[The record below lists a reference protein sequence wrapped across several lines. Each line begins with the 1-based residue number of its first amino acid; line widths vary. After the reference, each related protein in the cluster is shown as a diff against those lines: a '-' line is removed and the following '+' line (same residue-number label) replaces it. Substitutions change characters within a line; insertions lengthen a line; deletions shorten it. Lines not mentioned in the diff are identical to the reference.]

1 MLYDKIYSCVISYKT
16 TLKLRRKDMSKAL
29 KIIRNI
35 LLVILILLILFVLV
49 CFIMQ
54 NVSRSNDRQKL
65 TEHNLCNLVS
75 AGDIKLN
82 VPVFGS
88 STPDHTIVALPGSG
102 DATFA
107 PAMQSFAGYV
117 ESNCRF
123 AVIERP
129 GYGLSDVGKS
139 DMTAEYV
146 VECSRTALKNAGIEA
161 PYVLMPHSLGGIYAT
176 YWVNTYPDE
185 IEGVLFLDSVFD
197 PDEQMSL
204 PPNFYD
210 HLFNMLVS
218 TGIFRMLEGVEI
230 SNLLVEWLPEAY
242 QSDAV
247 MMLNYRPYNKSISSE
262 LALIDDNLQTA
273 WNSIHSTECPKI
285 YIYTDPVDLEDTEDI
300 LHFQY
305 DSYDDIAVTDELIQ
319 EEFDAYYEG
328 NDAAYIAKRKEYIEK
343 LGSCEAVQIPASH
356 FIYLHKPE
364 ETAEQLERLL
374 SKID

>member
-1 MLYDKIYSCVISYKT
+1 
-16 TLKLRRKDMSKAL
+16 
-29 KIIRNI
+29 
-35 LLVILILLILFVLV
+35 
-49 CFIMQ
+49 MQ
-54 NVSRSNDRQKL
+54 Y
-65 TEHNLCNLVS
+65 
-75 AGDIKLN
+75 
-82 VPVFGS
+82 
-88 STPDHTIVALPGSG
+88 
-102 DATFA
+102 
-107 PAMQSFAGYV
+107 FAGYV
-117 ESNCRF
+117 KSNCRF

-146 VECSRTALKNAGIEA
+146 VECSRRALKNAGIEA

-218 TGIFRMLEGVEI
+218 TGVYRALEGAEI
-230 SNLLVEWLPEAY
+230 SNPLVEWLPESY

-247 MMLNYRPYNKSISSE
+247 TMLNYRPYNRSISSE
-262 LALIDDNLQTA
+262 LALIDENLQTA
-273 WNSIHSTECPKI
+273 WDSIHPTECPKI
-285 YIYTDPVDLEDTEDI
+285 YIYTDPVDLKDTEEM

-305 DSYDDIAVTDELIQ
+305 GNFDGIDVTDEMVR
-319 EEFDAYYEG
+319 EEFEAYSEASY
-328 NDAAYIAKRKEYIEK
+328 AAYIAKREEYIEK
-343 LGSCEAVQIPASH
+343 LGNCEAVQIPASH

-364 ETAEQLERLL
+364 ETAAQLERLL
-374 SKID
+374 EIIG

>member
-1 MLYDKIYSCVISYKT
+1 MK
-16 TLKLRRKDMSKAL
+16 KAL

-35 LLVILILLILFVLV
+35 LLVILSLLILFVLV

-54 NVSRSNDRQKL
+54 NISRSNDRQKL
-65 TEHNLCNLVS
+65 TDHGLCNLVS
-75 AGDIKLN
+75 AGNIKLN

-102 DATFA
+102 DSTFA
-107 PAMQSFAGYV
+107 PAMQSFAEYV
-117 ESNCRF
+117 ESNCKF

-129 GYGLSDVGKS
+129 GYGLSDVGRS

-146 VECSRTALKNAGIEA
+146 VECSRTALQNAGIEA

-197 PDEQMSL
+197 PDAQMSL

-210 HLFNMLVS
+210 HLFNVLVS
-218 TGIFRMLEGVEI
+218 TGIFRMLEGAEI
-230 SNLLVEWLPEAY
+230 SNLLVDMLPEAY

-273 WNSIHSTECPKI
+273 WDSIRPTDCPKI
-285 YIYTDPVDLEDTEDI
+285 YIYTD
-300 LHFQY
+300 
-305 DSYDDIAVTDELIQ
+305 
-319 EEFDAYYEG
+319 
-328 NDAAYIAKRKEYIEK
+328 AAYIAKRQEYIEK
-343 LGSCEAVQIPASH
+343 LGNCEAMHIPASH

-364 ETAEQLERLL
+364 ETAGQLERLL
-374 SKID
+374 DMI

>member
-1 MLYDKIYSCVISYKT
+1 
-16 TLKLRRKDMSKAL
+16 MSKAL

-35 LLVILILLILFVLV
+35 LLAILLMLMLFVLV
-49 CFIMQ
+49 CFIRE
-54 NVSRSNDRQKL
+54 NASRRNARQEL
-65 TEHNLCNLVS
+65 TGHDLCNLVS
-75 AGDIKLN
+75 AGDIELN

-102 DATFA
+102 DSTFA
-107 PAMQSFAGYV
+107 PAMQSFAEYA

-129 GYGLSDVGKS
+129 GYGLSDVGRS
-139 DMTAEYV
+139 DMTAEYI
-146 VECSRTALKNAGIEA
+146 VECSRTALQNAGIEA

-210 HLFNMLVS
+210 HLFNLMVS
-218 TGIFRMLEGVEI
+218 TGVFRALSSEEY
-230 SNLLVEWLPEAY
+230 SSLLVEWLPEAY
-242 QSDAV
+242 RNDAV
-247 MMLNYRPYNKSISSE
+247 TMLNYRPYNKSKSSE
-262 LALIDDNLQTA
+262 LALIDDNMKTA
-273 WNSIHSTECPKI
+273 WDSIHTTDCPKI
-285 YIYTDPVDLEDTEDI
+285 YIYTDPVGLEDTEDM
-300 LHFQY
+300 LHFHY
-305 DSYDDIAVTDELIQ
+305 GSSEDITVTDEMVR
-319 EEFDAYYEG
+319 EEYELYFEE
-328 NDAAYIAKRKEYIEK
+328 NDAAYIAKREEYIQK
-343 LGSCEAVQIPASH
+343 LGNCEAVHIPASH

-374 SKID
+374 AMIG